1 MKVSCIFFVLF
12 ISKSIAWNQFY
23 LDPISMPKSLEIERQ
38 NLESFELTIDKEL
51 PTINMFDVRSDMNS
65 QMNEF
70 KSSRPKFDAF
80 DLVENLNV
88 LEKFQVF
95 YLLEKTLSSFL
106 KLEEDAAKISNTRKK
121 KTESKNSK
129 PPILRPSTKKLSELL
144 PNLDSLDDQMILD
157 NYLNEGESTEA
168 ITVPKKVEERIT
180 RKLKKKKNGFRSKS
194 HE

>member
-12 ISKSIAWNQFY
+12 ISKSIAWN
-23 LDPISMPKSLEIERQ
+23 LDPISIPKSSKIERQ
-38 NLESFELTIDKEL
+38 NLESFEFTIDEEL
-51 PTINMFDVRSDMNS
+51 HTINMFDVRSDLNS

-70 KSSRPKFDAF
+70 KSSRQKFDAF

-106 KLEEDAAKISNTRKK
+106 KLEDDAAKISNTRKK
-121 KTESKNSK
+121 KIESKNSK
-129 PPILRPSTKKLSELL
+129 APILRPSTKKLSELL
-144 PNLDSLDDQMILD
+144 PTLDLLDDQMILD
-157 NYLNEGESTEA
+157 NYLNEGESTEE
-168 ITVPKKVEERIT
+168 IIVPKKVEERIT
-180 RKLKKKKNGFRSKS
+180 RKLKKKKNGFKSKS

>member
-1 MKVSCIFFVLF
+1 MQVSCIFFVLF
-12 ISKSIAWNQFY
+12 ISKSIAWN
-23 LDPISMPKSLEIERQ
+23 LDPISIPKSSKIERQ
-38 NLESFELTIDKEL
+38 NLESFEFIIDREL
-51 PTINMFDVRSDMNS
+51 PTINMFDVSSDMDS

-70 KSSRPKFDAF
+70 KSSKQKFDAF

-88 LEKFQVF
+88 LERFQVF

-106 KLEEDAAKISNTRKK
+106 KLEEDAAKISNTGKK

-144 PNLDSLDDQMILD
+144 STLDSLDDQMILD
-157 NYLNEGESTEA
+157 NHLNEGESIEA
-168 ITVPKKVEERIT
+168 IIVPKKVEERIT
-180 RKLKKKKNGFRSKS
+180 RKLKKKKNGFKCKS